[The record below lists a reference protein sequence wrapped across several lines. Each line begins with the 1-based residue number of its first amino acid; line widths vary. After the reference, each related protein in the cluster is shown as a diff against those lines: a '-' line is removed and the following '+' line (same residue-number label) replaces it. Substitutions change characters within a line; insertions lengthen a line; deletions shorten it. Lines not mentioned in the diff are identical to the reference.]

1 MKDRI
6 ISIDVLRGLT
16 VIMMTIVNNPGS
28 WSHVFP
34 PLLHAEWNGCTPTD
48 LVFPFFV
55 FIMGAAIPLAIP
67 YKKFDAEV
75 FGKILVRSLRIICLG
90 LYLNFFNR
98 IDIFELS
105 GTPLLLAKLVLTFA
119 VGYALMGSFPQKIK
133 ILLVTIIFSG
143 FIILAYSGIEA
154 YQDVRLPGV
163 LQRIGIV
170 YFFSAIIYLQTSIR
184 MQFIIVAGLLLGYW
198 ALMTLI
204 PVPNIGYANLD
215 PGTNLS
221 AWLDNLILKNHMYI
235 ETKTWDPEGLLST
248 IPAIG
253 TGLLGVII
261 GQTFNSSASP
271 TEKAKKMAIISL
283 ILVVLG
289 LLWSMVFPINKS
301 IWTSS
306 YVLFSAGLTTL
317 FLTFFYYLI
326 DIKNRQKGTQLF
338 VIWGVNP
345 MIVFFGSGIIPR
357 MLSMITFENPKEID
371 ATINLQSYLY
381 QYWIVPFFTNP
392 MMASLA
398 GALVYVLI
406 WFGILW
412 VFYKNKLIFKV

>member
-105 GTPLLLAKLVLTFA
+105 GIPLLLAKLVLTFA

-221 AWLDNLILKNHMYI
+221 AWLDHLILENHMYI

-271 TEKAKKMAIISL
+271 TEKAKKMAIISIIL
-283 ILVVLG
+283 IVLG

-306 YVLFSAGLTTL
+306 YVLFAAGFTTL
-317 FLTFFYYLI
+317 FLTFFYYII

-371 ATINLQSYLY
+371 ATINLQNYLY

>member
-34 PLLHAEWNGCTPTD
+34 PLLHAHWNGCTPTD

-55 FIMGAAIPLAIP
+55 FIMGAAIPLAVP
-67 YKKFDAEV
+67 YKKFDSEV

-90 LYLNFFNR
+90 IFLNFFSR
-98 IDIFELS
+98 IEIFALS
-105 GTPLLLAKLVLTFA
+105 GIPLLLAKIVLTFA
-119 VGYALMGSFPQKIK
+119 VGYALMGNFPQKVKMIF
-133 ILLVTIIFSG
+133 VTVLFVG
-143 FIILAYSGIEA
+143 FLILAYSNIEA
-154 YQDVRLPGV
+154 YQTVRLPGV

-184 MQFIIVAGLLLGYW
+184 MQFIIIAALLLGYW

-204 PVPNIGYANLD
+204 PVPNIGYPNLD
-215 PGTNLS
+215 AGTNLS
-221 AWLDNLILKNHMYI
+221 AWFDNLILENHMYI
-235 ETKTWDPEGLLST
+235 ETKTWDPEGILST

-261 GQTFNSSASP
+261 GQTFSSILSP
-271 TEKAKKMAIISL
+271 LEKAKKMGMISIIL
-283 ILVVLG
+283 IVLG
-289 LLWSMVFPINKS
+289 LIWSMVFPINKS

-306 YVLFSAGLTTL
+306 YVLFAAGLTTL
-317 FLTFFYYLI
+317 FLTILYYII
-326 DIKNRQKGTQLF
+326 DVKNIQKGTQLF
-338 VIWGVNP
+338 LIWGVNP

-357 MLSMITFENPKEID
+357 VLAMIKFENPTEIGAEID
-371 ATINLQSYLY
+371 LQSYIYDFL
-381 QYWIVPFFTNP
+381 IVPLFNNP
-392 MMASLA
+392 MLASLA
-398 GALVYVLI
+398 GALIYVII
-406 WFGILW
+406 WFGILSI
-412 VFYKNKLIFKV
+412 FYKNKLIFKV

>member
-105 GTPLLLAKLVLTFA
+105 GIPLLLAKLVLTFA

-221 AWLDNLILKNHMYI
+221 AWLDHLILENHMYI

-271 TEKAKKMAIISL
+271 TEKAKKMAIISI

-306 YVLFSAGLTTL
+306 YVLFTAGLTTL
-317 FLTFFYYLI
+317 FLTFFYYII
-326 DIKNRQKGTQLF
+326 DIKNRQKGAQLF

>member
-1 MKDRI
+1 MKERI

-16 VIMMTIVNNPGS
+16 IIMMTIVNNPGS

-67 YKKFDAEV
+67 YKEFNNEV
-75 FGKILVRSLRIICLG
+75 LVKIFTRSLRIICLG
-90 LYLNFFNR
+90 MFLNFFSR
-98 IDIFELS
+98 IELFDLS
-105 GTPLLLAKLVLTFA
+105 GIPLLLAKLVLTFG
-119 VGYALMGSFPQKIK
+119 VGYALMGNFSQKIK
-133 ILLVTIIFSG
+133 LILALTLF
-143 FIILAYSGIEA
+143 FTFLILAYSGLEA
-154 YQDVRLPGV
+154 FEHVRLPGV

-184 MQFIIVAGLLLGYW
+184 IQFIIIAALLLGYW
-198 ALMTLI
+198 AIMTLI
-204 PVPNIGYANLD
+204 PVPVIGAANLEA
-215 PGTNLS
+215 GTNLS
-221 AWLDNLILKNHMYI
+221 AWFDNLILENHMYI

-261 GQTFNSSASP
+261 GQTLSSSLSP
-271 TEKAKKMAIISL
+271 IEKAKKMGIMSIG
-283 ILVVLG
+283 LVVLG
-289 LLWSMVFPINKS
+289 LVWSHIFPINKS

-306 YVLFSAGLTTL
+306 YVLFAAGLTTL
-317 FLTFFYYLI
+317 LLTILYYII
-326 DIKNRQKGTQLF
+326 DIKNIQKGTKPFL
-338 VIWGVNP
+338 IWGVNP
-345 MIVFFGSGIIPR
+345 MIVFFASGIIPR
-357 MLSMITFENPKEID
+357 ALSMIKLENPET
-371 ATINLQSYLY
+371 AGETINLQSYLY
-381 QYWIVPFFTNP
+381 HFWIEPFFTNP

-398 GALVYVLI
+398 GALIYVLI

-412 VFYKNKLIFKV
+412 VFYKNKHIFKV